1 MVFFLYK
8 RITFKCDQWNV
19 QKTRTKTSLF
29 RFSVLSQL
37 PERIGRLLLSFF
49 LSFFPPPP
57 DKTLKH
63 LHNMSFWALFSIFT
77 PEIETVAL
85 PPDWIHTFMHS
96 SSNLHTALR
105 TSIFAT
111 KAGIFV
117 SQPGQP
123 SSDGLQQANRE
134 TWVRISLHAAHLRV
148 DFWNPNGLKLAQK
161 GARTRVNRSSRMQ
174 HEHIS
179 LPEHMSLYCLLPSPL
194 PSCASAPR
202 GESMCQHLHTFTQQ
216 VCEAASYV
224 VFFRLLLVNIC
235 ECVPKGADGQTVG
248 CPTALQVAGASQNA
262 E

>member
-1 MVFFLYK
+1 
-8 RITFKCDQWNV
+8 
-19 QKTRTKTSLF
+19 
-29 RFSVLSQL
+29 
-37 PERIGRLLLSFF
+37 
-49 LSFFPPPP
+49 
-57 DKTLKH
+57 
-63 LHNMSFWALFSIFT
+63 
-77 PEIETVAL
+77 
-85 PPDWIHTFMHS
+85 MHS
-96 SSNLHTALR
+96 SSNLHTALC

-224 VFFRLLLVNIC
+224 VFFFLLLVNIC